1 MKIEEQLKLHKKSV
15 TPERLKLFSFMEKK
29 HLFSANDVETA
40 FPELSRASVF
50 RTLKLYVEIGV
61 LRRVQ
66 LWEKAENYEV
76 NDANHHH
83 EHMKCT
89 KCGEVTSFDS
99 DFVCKLLTQVAK
111 NAGFQMREHSINI
124 LGKCRK
130 CTS

>member
-66 LWEKAENYEV
+66 L
-76 NDANHHH
+76 
-83 EHMKCT
+83 
-89 KCGEVTSFDS
+89 
-99 DFVCKLLTQVAK
+99 
-111 NAGFQMREHSINI
+111 
-124 LGKCRK
+124 
-130 CTS
+130 